1 MRTVHDIAA
10 ARSGLLRYAQ
20 RLKAFPNV
28 GGDVYRPLIARTS
41 RSREFAVEKTSG
53 RRARG
58 GIADYQ
64 GATTAMTDAM
74 LSRWNEK

>member
-1 MRTVHDIAA
+1 MILAPRGFLQY
-10 ARSGLLRYAQ
+10 ARP
-20 RLKAFPNV
+20 LKAFPNAD
-28 GGDVYRPLIARTS
+28 GDVYRPLIARTS
-41 RSREFAVEKTSG
+41 RSRRLAVEKTSA

-64 GATTAMTDAM
+64 GATTAMTDVM

>member
-10 ARSGLLRYAQ
+10 AWSGLPQYAQ
-20 RLKAFPNV
+20 RLKAFPNAD
-28 GGDVYRPLIARTS
+28 GDVYGPLIARTS
-41 RSREFAVEKTSG
+41 RSRQFAVEKTSA

-58 GIADYQ
+58 GIAAYQ
-64 GATTAMTDAM
+64 ATTTAMTDVM